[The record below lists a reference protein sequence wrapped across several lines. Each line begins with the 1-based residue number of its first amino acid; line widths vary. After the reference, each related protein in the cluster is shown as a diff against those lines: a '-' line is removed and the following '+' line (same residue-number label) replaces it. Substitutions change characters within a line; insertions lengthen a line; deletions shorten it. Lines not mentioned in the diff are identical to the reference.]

1 MDTVNPTK
9 TRCEVLDQIVRW
21 GDVEE
26 GDLVLYQGQRELV
39 TDIVANPASMCVRF
53 EGLPEPAWVRRDQ
66 ETAVTRYIETTEE

>member
-39 TDIVANPASMCVRF
+39 TDIVANPASMCVRL
-53 EGLPEPAWVRRDQ
+53 EGLPEPAWVRRDH